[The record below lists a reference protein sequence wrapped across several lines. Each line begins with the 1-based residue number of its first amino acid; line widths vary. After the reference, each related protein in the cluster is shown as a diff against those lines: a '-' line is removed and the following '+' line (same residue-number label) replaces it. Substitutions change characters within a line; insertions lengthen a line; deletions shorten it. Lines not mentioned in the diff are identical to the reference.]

1 MDSEGEMVKTR
12 LVFIQ
17 PWAWIIGVAWA
28 WYFFTPPF
36 SRLDADGYDGGAWP
50 ALRRSVLNNKS
61 IIYVFVA
68 VLVLAEAGEEAKIRR
83 G

>member
-1 MDSEGEMVKTR
+1 MG
-12 LVFIQ
+12 F
-17 PWAWIIGVAWA
+17 
-28 WYFFTPPF
+28 
-36 SRLDADGYDGGAWP
+36 DGGAWP

-83 G
+83 A